1 MDTALIGQKLL
12 LAFQGKEPSPEI
24 IDALKKYRPGGLTFF
39 RSLNIDNPTQVCELT
54 NSLQRIARDFDLPP
68 LLIATDQEGGQL
80 IAIGEGTT
88 PLPGNMALGATG
100 STELARKAG
109 EVLGRELAAMGVNVN
124 YAPICDVNINPQNPV
139 IGIRSFGEDPA
150 AVAELASAMIEGIQS
165 QGVAA
170 TAKHF
175 PGHGDT
181 DGDSHHGLPS
191 VPHTLERLKQVE
203 FPPFQAAIAADAK
216 LMMTAHLALLAI
228 DGPDAP
234 PATLS
239 HNILQGLLRDQLGF
253 DGVIVTD
260 AMDMKAIRQGDALG
274 EDAVKAAAAGAD
286 LLLLTSNPD
295 DQQRVYE
302 SLVSAI
308 QNGKLD
314 EEATSTSIERILSL
328 KRWLAGNPQPDL
340 NVVGCAAHWS
350 VADKIAERSMTLV
363 RNEAGLLPLNVKT
376 EGKIAVVVPKPVDLT
391 PADTSSYITP
401 SLVAAM
407 RNYHPDVDEYLIP
420 YEPEPREV
428 AELLNRL
435 QAYDILV
442 LGTLNAYA
450 SPNQTEFVRQ
460 GLKLGIPTVVA
471 ALRLPYDLMAFP
483 EVQTYVCTYSILEPS
498 MQALAKALF
507 GQIPFKGRLPVSIP
521 GLYET
526 GYAAKL

>member
-1 MDTALIGQKLL
+1 
-12 LAFQGKEPSPEI
+12 
-24 IDALKKYRPGGLTFF
+24 
-39 RSLNIDNPTQVCELT
+39 
-54 NSLQRIARDFDLPP
+54 
-68 LLIATDQEGGQL
+68 
-80 IAIGEGTT
+80 
-88 PLPGNMALGATG
+88 
-100 STELARKAG
+100 
-109 EVLGRELAAMGVNVN
+109 
-124 YAPICDVNINPQNPV
+124 
-139 IGIRSFGEDPA
+139 
-150 AVAELASAMIEGIQS
+150 
-165 QGVAA
+165 
-170 TAKHF
+170 
-175 PGHGDT
+175 
-181 DGDSHHGLPS
+181 
-191 VPHTLERLKQVE
+191 
-203 FPPFQAAIAADAK
+203 
-216 LMMTAHLALLAI
+216 
-228 DGPDAP
+228 
-234 PATLS
+234 
-239 HNILQGLLRDQLGF
+239 
-253 DGVIVTD
+253 
-260 AMDMKAIRQGDALG
+260 MDMKAIRQGDALG